1 MTDEKLQKILRELSG
16 LDTFGESDSLQA
28 DLGLDSLSMVNL
40 LLAIE
45 DAYGVTLEESDL
57 DPMTL
62 LTVADVS
69 ALVKKYRAEA

>member
-16 LDTFGESDSLQA
+16 LDTFGESNSLQA

-45 DAYGVTLEESDL
+45 DAYGVTLKESDM

>member
-16 LDTFGESDSLQA
+16 LDTFGENDSLQG
-28 DLGLDSLSMVNL
+28 DLGLDSLAMVNL

-45 DAYGVTLEESDL
+45 DAYGVTLEESDM

-69 ALVKKYRAEA
+69 ALVEKYRAET

>member
-16 LDTFGESDSLQA
+16 LDIFGESDSLQG
-28 DLGLDSLSMVNL
+28 DLGLDSLAMVNL

-45 DAYGVTLEESDL
+45 DAYGITLEESDM

-69 ALVKKYRAEA
+69 ALVEKYRAEA

>member
-45 DAYGVTLEESDL
+45 DAYGVTLEESDM

>member
-28 DLGLDSLSMVNL
+28 DLGLDILSMVNL

-45 DAYGVTLEESDL
+45 DAYGVTLNESDM

>member
-16 LDTFGESDSLQA
+16 LDTFGESDFLQG
-28 DLGLDSLSMVNL
+28 DLGLDSLAMVNL

-45 DAYGVTLEESDL
+45 DAYGITLEESDM

-69 ALVKKYRAEA
+69 ALVEKYRAEA

>member
-16 LDTFGESDSLQA
+16 LDTFGKNDSLQG
-28 DLGLDSLSMVNL
+28 DLGLDSLAMVNL

-45 DAYGVTLEESDL
+45 DAYGVTLEESDM

-69 ALVKKYRAEA
+69 ALVEKYRAET

>member
-16 LDTFGESDSLQA
+16 LDTFGESDSLQG
-28 DLGLDSLSMVNL
+28 DLGLDSLAMVNL

-45 DAYGVTLEESDL
+45 DAYGITLEESDM

-69 ALVKKYRAEA
+69 ALVEKYRAEA

>member
-16 LDTFGESDSLQA
+16 LDTFGESDSLQV

-45 DAYGVTLEESDL
+45 DAYGVTLEESDM